1 MKIPFA
7 SLFTAAALVLAA
19 GLPHSASAAKA
30 AKSPAKK
37 PATEQAAAST
47 PQVNDFP
54 TQARVE
60 YVMQCMAEHGGINL
74 DNSYHCVCA
83 VDKIASLMNF
93 KDYSEALT
101 FTYMYDTPG
110 DKGGE
115 FRDPPQSKIL
125 RDRLKEA
132 QKQAEGC
139 FPPPPPK
146 PADPVD
152 PAPAAPAADAAT
164 ATPAPAASQPA
175 PAPATPAAP

>member
-1 MKIPFA
+1 MKTSLP
-7 SLFTAAALVLAA
+7 SLFMVAALVLA
-19 GLPHSASAAKA
+19 GLPQSASAAKA
-30 AKSPAKK
+30 VKK
-37 PATEQAAAST
+37 PVAEQPAAAA
-47 PQVNDFP
+47 PLVNDFP

-60 YVMQCMAEHGGINL
+60 FVMQCMAEHGGVNL

-125 RDRLKEA
+125 RDRLKDA

-139 FPPPPPK
+139 FPPPPAK

-152 PAPAAPAADAAT
+152 PAPAAAPAGDAASAVPSPVSSQPAAVT
-164 ATPAPAASQPA
+164 ATPA
-175 PAPATPAAP
+175 TP